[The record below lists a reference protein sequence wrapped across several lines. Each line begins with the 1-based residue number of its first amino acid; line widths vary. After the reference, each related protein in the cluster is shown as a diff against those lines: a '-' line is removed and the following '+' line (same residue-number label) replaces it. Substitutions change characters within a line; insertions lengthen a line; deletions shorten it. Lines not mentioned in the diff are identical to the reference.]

1 MKTSK
6 VNIKSPKWQKNL
18 TLRDNVKYDEG
29 LKDLKVFK
37 EDKHIDCSN
46 ISTDQFY
53 AVQRL
58 VDVLEEN
65 KNLLIEPEQS
75 VYDFAIQLKR
85 SCIKNARSFK

>member
-18 TLRDNVKYDEG
+18 TLRENVEYDKA
-29 LKDLKVFK
+29 LKDLKVFR
-37 EDKHIDCSN
+37 EGKHIDCSN
-46 ISTDQFY
+46 ISKNQRY
-53 AVQRL
+53 AIQRL

-65 KNLLIEPEQS
+65 KNLLIEPEQTI
-75 VYDFAIQLKR
+75 YEFAIRLKR